1 MKKIRILTICLII
14 LIISII
20 GMLLLRFLNNN
31 NSDSNIY
38 SKYYL
43 IATEQ
48 ESNGKIEIL
57 DVIPFELKID
67 NVSMTFCSEELN
79 ECTTVSYLKKNNNYE
94 IDTWGDETLS
104 GTFSIINEN
113 NEELIIEKN
122 ISEDTK
128 IINYF
133 SSKKPE

>member
-1 MKKIRILTICLII
+1 MKKNRILTICLII

-31 NSDSNIY
+31 NSDSNIN

>member
-31 NSDSNIY
+31 NSDSNIN

>member
-1 MKKIRILTICLII
+1 MKKNRILTICLII

-31 NSDSNIY
+31 NSDNNIN

-79 ECTTVSYLKKNNNYE
+79 ECTTVSYLKKNNTYE

-113 NEELIIEKN
+113 NEELVITKN

>member
-1 MKKIRILTICLII
+1 MKKNRILTICLII

-31 NSDSNIY
+31 NSDSNIN

-79 ECTTVSYLKKNNNYE
+79 ECTTVSYLKKNNTYE

-113 NEELIIEKN
+113 NKELVIEKN

>member
-1 MKKIRILTICLII
+1 MKKNRILTICLII

-31 NSDSNIY
+31 NSDSNIN

-67 NVSMTFCSEELN
+67 NVSMIFCSEELN
-79 ECTTVSYLKKNNNYE
+79 ECTTVSYLKKNNTYE

-104 GTFSIINEN
+104 GTFSIVNEN
-113 NEELIIEKN
+113 NKELVIEKN

>member
-1 MKKIRILTICLII
+1 MKRIRILTICLII

-31 NSDSNIY
+31 DSNIN

-57 DVIPFELKID
+57 EVIPFELKID

-79 ECTTVSYLKKNNNYE
+79 ECTTVPYLKKNNTYE

-113 NEELIIEKN
+113 NKELVIEKN